1 MFSSHLPVY
10 WSSHTTARVAF
21 TRAVKLVRDAK
32 GFFPSSASAKQRQTG
47 RDQEEAPP
55 SPLAALQYRGLC
67 PAVLLLLSFRG
78 LAMGTLPWGVLAW
91 PRYCQDYLFL
101 GLAVFC
107 SLPQGSPPNFIL
119 PTRDQVWKG
128 SNSSCQNFTRAKSSL
143 ARGASCLKSSNQFL
157 LKANFLLKCSINTKN
172 CTDPKITH

>member
-10 WSSHTTARVAF
+10 WSSHTTARVASA
-21 TRAVKLVRDAK
+21 RAVKLVREAK
-32 GFFPSSASAKQRQTG
+32 GFFPSSAPAKQRQTG

-55 SPLAALQYRGLC
+55 SPLAAPRTEDSAQLFRSS
-67 PAVLLLLSFRG
+67 SFGG
-78 LAMGTLPWGVLAW
+78 LAMGTSPWGVLAW

-119 PTRDQVWKG
+119 PTSDQVWKG

-157 LKANFLLKCSINTKN
+157 LEANFLLKCNINTKN
-172 CTDPKITH
+172 CTEQKITN